1 MRHIVSYWYFST
13 SLVAT
18 VAQTAWYVSHDLEG
32 KKKRHDFR
40 PYGAALTKEI
50 ATQAEVQA

>member
-18 VAQTAWYVSHDLEG
+18 VAQTAWYVSHDLAG